1 MSLLKDDCTKLLKNL
16 YFTRI
21 KILKDLCTRLA
32 DLCPKG
38 VFHIRR
44 LHKGASF
51 LYNNSNLEVIVMDE
65 LNIVPGNNVI
75 YQKQHYQI
83 KSILDLERVLL
94 VNPIQGNT
102 VVAEISLL
110 ELPTTIQPLVAKSYD
125 LSTIS
130 EENWQIAK
138 QREEVLAPLAK
149 ASICTYKQIQKVGKI
164 LKLKRRQVYYLL
176 NNYRTSGYKLGSLVP
191 KKTCGG
197 LGKSRLN
204 EEIEQVI
211 SSVIKKLYLS
221 PQKIKVSAIIEEI
234 HRLCFNSNIKPPSAA
249 TIRNRV
255 TNCYTDQ
262 QIVSKREGFKKAKA
276 QFSPIIGSFPQQQ
289 YPLQVYQIDHT
300 PVDLIIVDE
309 LYRSPI
315 GRPYLTVAIDVFSRC
330 IAGFCLT
337 LEPPSAVSVG
347 LCLTHA
353 VLDKNDWLAERK
365 IATEWPIWGKPDCI
379 YVDNAKEFHS
389 EALQRGCEAHGI
401 KISYRPVAQPHF
413 GGIVERVIG
422 TLMQLVHQLPGTTF
436 SNIRERGQYNSEQQ
450 AVLTLAELEQWLTIA
465 ITKYYHNK
473 LHEGILLPPIEK
485 YRIGILGDQTNS
497 GRGYPI
503 KICNKQGFLIDFL
516 PIEHRS
522 IQRDGFTL
530 DHVVYYSNKLTQ
542 YIANRKR
549 QSKFLIRRDPRDLSK
564 IYVLEP
570 NRQGYLEVPY
580 RTLSRP
586 SISLWEH
593 RQALKYLRE
602 QGLLQVA
609 EDQVFK
615 AVDVLRKIAKEAGI
629 KSKAARK
636 QLARQP
642 RQITQLQSEPEL
654 VLADYEQV
662 LPFEDLELW

>member
-1 MSLLKDDCTKLLKNL
+1 M
-16 YFTRI
+16 
-21 KILKDLCTRLA
+21 
-32 DLCPKG
+32 G
-38 VFHIRR
+38 
-44 LHKGASF
+44 
-51 LYNNSNLEVIVMDE
+51 E
-65 LNIVPGNNVI
+65 LSIVPGNSVL
-75 YQKQHYQI
+75 YQEQNYQI
-83 KSILDLERVLL
+83 KAVLDLQRVLL
-94 VNPIQGNT
+94 VNPIEGKT
-102 VVAEISLL
+102 VVADICLL
-110 ELPTTIQPLVAKSYD
+110 ELPTTTQLSSTKCHYD

-130 EENWQIAK
+130 EKYWQIAK
-138 QREEVLAPLAK
+138 KREEVLAPLAK
-149 ASICTYKQIQKVGKI
+149 ASICTSQQIQKASKF
-164 LKLKRRQVYYLL
+164 LKLKRRQIYYLL
-176 NNYRTSGYKLGSLVP
+176 NSYRASGYKLGSLVP

-197 LGKSRLN
+197 VGKSRLN

-211 SSVIKKLYLS
+211 SSVIKQLYLT
-221 PQKIKVSAIIEEI
+221 PQKLKVSAIIEEI
-234 HRLCFNSNIKPPSAA
+234 RRLCSSGNLKPPAAA

-255 TNCYTDQ
+255 SNCYTDQ
-262 QIVSKREGFKKAKA
+262 KIVGKRDGVKKAKA
-276 QFSPIIGSFPQQQ
+276 QFSPIIGGFPQQQ

-300 PVDLIIVDE
+300 QVDLIIVDE

-315 GRPYLTVAIDVFSRC
+315 GRPYLTIAIDVFSRC

-337 LEPPSAVSVG
+337 LESPSAVSVG

-353 VLDKNDWLAERK
+353 VLDKNYWLAERK
-365 IATEWPIWGKPDCI
+365 ITTEWPIWGKPDCI

-389 EALQRGCEAHGI
+389 VALQRGCEAHGI

-422 TLMQLVHQLPGTTF
+422 TLMQLVHQIPGTTF
-436 SNIRERGQYNSEQQ
+436 SNIKERGDYNSEQQ
-450 AVLTLAELEQWLTIA
+450 AVLTLAELEHWLTVS
-465 ITKYYHNK
+465 ITQYYHNK
-473 LHEGILLPPIEK
+473 LHSGILLPPIEK
-485 YRIGILGDQTNS
+485 YRKGILGDQTDP
-497 GRGYPI
+497 GRGPPI

-549 QSKFLIRRDPRDLSK
+549 QSKFLIRRDPRDISK

-570 NRQGYLEVPY
+570 NSECYLEIPY

-593 RQALKYLRE
+593 RQALKYLKDR
-602 QGLLQVA
+602 GVNQVV

-615 AVDVLRKIAKEAGI
+615 AIEVLRKIAKDAST

-636 QLARQP
+636 QLSRQP
-642 RQITQLQSEPEL
+642 QQNGKQIQADLEL
-654 VLADYEQV
+654 VHGDYEQV